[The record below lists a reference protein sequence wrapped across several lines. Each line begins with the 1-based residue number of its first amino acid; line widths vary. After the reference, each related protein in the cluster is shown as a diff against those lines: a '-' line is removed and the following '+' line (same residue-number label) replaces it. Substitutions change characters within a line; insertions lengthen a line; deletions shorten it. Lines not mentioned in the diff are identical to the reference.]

1 MNIEHYGFFHGFTKA
16 GAPKTQKP
24 CARLPDADRENVADA
39 AASDPAMVLMFRM
52 ASILPMVRASYPLR
66 PVAGLRLDT
75 PRGRFQ
81 SPRVKTRARC
91 ACELYSTTNIMLFE
105 QRLIARLVLPLD
117 VIKKGTACGDHFQ
130 KPTTRMIVLHV
141 GFEMPGEVVD
151 AFRQDRD
158 LNLGRAGVTGLVGIR
173 LDDFRFTFG
182 GNRHRQTLSL
192 LRAGLAVSPVRLNTR
207 LGMSSPLPISARA
220 RSRPATVT

>member
-1 MNIEHYGFFHGFTKA
+1 M
-16 GAPKTQKP
+16 
-24 CARLPDADRENVADA
+24 R
-39 AASDPAMVLMFRM
+39 
-52 ASILPMVRASYPLR
+52 
-66 PVAGLRLDT
+66 
-75 PRGRFQ
+75 
-81 SPRVKTRARC
+81 KTRATSAR
-91 ACELYSTTNIMLFE
+91 ELNKSATNVMLFE
-105 QRLIARLVLPLD
+105 QRLVTRLVLLLD
-117 VIKKGTACGDHFQ
+117 VIEKRPARRHQ
-130 KPTTRMIVLHV
+130 LQEAAARMVVLHV
-141 GFEMPGEVVD
+141 GLEVPGEVVD